1 MEASRER
8 MHLEPIWLL
17 KAEGEE
23 EGKEG
28 SERQPFSFHVHCE
41 QALVPQNLI
50 IVFWT

>member
-28 SERQPFSFHVHCE
+28 SERQPLFSFHVHCE
-41 QALVPQNLI
+41 QAWAWVPQ
-50 IVFWT
+50 T